1 MLRAPAFWDRPP
13 EAPGL
18 LARALTPLAAITAT
32 VTARRVARSEQGLRI
47 GGVRVI
53 CLGNLTVG
61 GAGKT
66 PAAVALAGMLAARG
80 RRVAIISRGHGG
92 RLSGPVA
99 VDPRRHGAA
108 DVGDEP
114 LMLAGHAPVFVA
126 RDRAAAL
133 SLAAEAGAEVVLMDD
148 GFQNPAVAK
157 DLSILVVDAARGF
170 GNGRCLPAGPLRE
183 PVAAG
188 MARADLVLTVGGPEA
203 QAAFGA
209 RWGGAIAGRPRLQ
222 AGLEPLQTGFDW
234 RGSRVWAFAGIA
246 RPERFFESLRALGAD
261 LAGMVALPDHAPLGQ
276 PMIARLLREARAA
289 GAQLVTTEK
298 DAVRL
303 PQALRPEVLVLPV
316 RLRIGD
322 PAPLQAR
329 LSALGL

>member
-1 MLRAPAFWDRPP
+1 MIRAPAFWDRPP
-13 EAPGL
+13 EAPGM
-18 LARALTPLAAITAT
+18 LARALAPLGALTAV
-32 VTARRVARSEQGLRI
+32 VTARRVARAGQGLRI
-47 GGVRVI
+47 AGVRVI

-66 PAAVALAGMLAARG
+66 PATIALAALLAARG

-92 RLSGPVA
+92 RLAGPIA
-99 VDPRRHGAA
+99 VDPRRHTAA

-114 LMLAGHAPVFVA
+114 LMLAGHAPVFVG

-133 SLAAEAGAEVVLMDD
+133 RLAAAAGAEAVLMDD

-188 MARADLVLTVGGPEA
+188 MARADLVLSVGGPEA
-203 QAAFGA
+203 QAALGA
-209 RWGGAIAGRPRLQ
+209 RWGAALAGRARIATHL
-222 AGLEPLQTGFDW
+222 ATLRTGFDW
-234 RGSRVWAFAGIA
+234 EGARLFAFAGIA

-261 LAGMVALPDHAPLGQ
+261 LRGTVALPDHAPLGAAL
-276 PMIARLLREARAA
+276 MARLGREAGAA
-289 GAQLVTTEK
+289 GARLVTTEK

-316 RLRIGD
+316 RLCLED
-322 PAPLQAR
+322 PAPLEAR
-329 LSALGL
+329 LAALGL

>member
-1 MLRAPAFWDRPP
+1 MIRAPAFWDRPP
-13 EAPGL
+13 EARGL
-18 LARALTPLAAITAT
+18 LARALAPLGALTAAA
-32 VTARRVARSEQGLRI
+32 TARRVARAGQGLRI
-47 GGVRVI
+47 AGVRVI

-66 PAAVALAGMLAARG
+66 PATIALAALLAARG

-92 RLSGPVA
+92 RLGGPVA
-99 VDPRRHGAA
+99 VDPRRHTAA

-114 LMLAGHAPVFVA
+114 LMLAGHAPVFVG

-133 SLAAEAGAEVVLMDD
+133 RLAAAAGAEAVLMDD

-188 MARADLVLTVGGPEA
+188 MVRADLVLSVGGPEA

-209 RWGGAIAGRPRLQ
+209 RWGAALAGRARIAAHLATLP
-222 AGLEPLQTGFDW
+222 TGFDW
-234 RGSRVWAFAGIA
+234 RGARLFAFAGIA

-261 LAGMVALPDHAPLGQ
+261 LRGTVALPDHAPLGAAL
-276 PMIARLLREARAA
+276 MARLGREAGAA
-289 GAQLVTTEK
+289 GARLVTTEK

-316 RLRIGD
+316 RLCLED
-322 PAPLQAR
+322 PAPLEAR
-329 LSALGL
+329 LAALGL